1 MRSFKLLAGVVFLMT
16 VAFAQSDRS
25 QITGTVFDPA
35 GAVVANAPVRAR
47 NVDTGG
53 EYNAVSTSTG
63 NYALNELPVGR
74 YQLTVAAPG
83 FKTFVR
89 DGFTVQS
96 AQVYRIDIPLE
107 VGAASESV
115 TVTAEAPLLN
125 TESGELSRNVS
136 SANLNKLPVLGIGSA
151 FASNSGVRQPLAV
164 TALIPGGIFVGD
176 NVIRLNGTPSNT
188 QSVRVEGQDST
199 NYTWV
204 NAVSQNQPSVD
215 SIEEFQVQTSNY
227 SAEFGKAGGG
237 VFLVTMKSGNNKYHG
252 SAYNYFVNEAL
263 NASTPFVNA
272 KPRARR
278 NDYGFTFGGP
288 AFIPKVY
295 DGHDKTFYFFN
306 FEQFRETAV
315 VNNSPVTVPTAQY
328 RVGDFAQALTARS
341 ATVGGVTYREGTIFD
356 PATQATIN
364 GRTSRT
370 AFVNNAI
377 PVSRFDPVA
386 LAIQKLV
393 PNPTDSN
400 ALFQNY
406 LPSFGAD
413 RRTDITSLKL
423 DQNMGSKGK
432 LSGFYSLTRT
442 ISNTSVVL
450 GADGLPDPISQ
461 ARANFDWVHTI
472 RINYDYSLTP
482 TMLLHIGV
490 GYVNQRGPSSYLASR
505 NNFDPNTIGLTGLQN
520 TGVFPRISGLTGA
533 NNTGG
538 LALLGQATAGT
549 GFKSFRPSGN
559 ISLTWTKNNHTFK
572 FGGEN
577 IVGNY
582 IYGNLSNTRGVFNY
596 SANSTSDPAT
606 IGQAVTGSATI
617 GFPYASFLLGATDS
631 YTIGPPTNQHHGEQA
646 YAGFAQD
653 TWKVTRRLTVD
664 YGIRYDFQTYLR
676 EGAGRM
682 PSFSPTAVNPNI
694 GRLGGTIFDGYLPG
708 RCQCTFGK
716 NYPFGFGPRLG
727 IAYQVNG
734 KTVLRGGFG
743 IVYNKTA
750 ALNNLTVVGNDK
762 AFSSPGQ
769 FVPSF
774 YLKDGIK
781 TPYGQWPNFD
791 PGQFP
796 TTPGGAG
803 PTGYGLIDPGIGRP
817 ARQMQWSVGLQ
828 RELLRNL
835 VVEASYVGNRGAWW
849 QAPGLTTYNAI
860 SNQALASAGL
870 DINSPTDQALLRGGV
885 RSTGAI
891 QRGFGLPYST
901 FPTSLLLAQSLRPF
915 PQFGDIPALYAPLGS
930 TWYNAFQST
939 VTKRFSHGLDFTYS
953 FTWQKSLTNGAEN
966 ATAVITGGA
975 AEQVND
981 VFNRPINKT
990 LSGYNQ
996 PLVSQLTVN
1005 YVVPKMGWNGN
1016 MGARTLSWVARDW
1029 TLGTFLAYRSGQ
1041 PMRVPGANSN
1051 LSALLFRGNS
1061 FANRVP
1067 GQPLFLADLNDHS
1080 LDPARTLYLN
1090 PAAWADPPAG
1100 QFGSSAAYYNDYRMQ
1115 RRPTESFNVG
1125 RTFRIK
1131 ETITFNVR
1139 GEFSNIFNR
1148 TQMNNPSSVNATTAA
1163 TKNALG
1169 VYTNGFGFI
1178 NTGGTASLPRQG
1190 TIVARLQF

>member
-1 MRSFKLLAGVVFLMT
+1 MKFLAVCVFAAGF
-16 VAFAQSDRS
+16 AFAQSDRS

-35 GAVVANAPVRAR
+35 GAVVANAPVHAR
-47 NVDTGG
+47 NLDTGG
-53 EYNAVSTSTG
+53 EYIAVSTPTG
-63 NYALNELPVGR
+63 NYTLTELPVGR
-74 YQLTVAAPG
+74 YQLDVTAPG
-83 FKTFVR
+83 FKRFVR
-89 DGFTVQS
+89 DGFSVQS
-96 AQVYRIDIPLE
+96 SQTYRIDVPLE
-107 VGAASESV
+107 VGATTDSV

-125 TESGELSRNVS
+125 TESSELSKNVT
-136 SANLNKLPVLGIGSA
+136 AATLNKLPVLGIGSA

-164 TALIPGGIFVGD
+164 TALVPGGIFVGD

-263 NASTPFVNA
+263 NASTPFVNL

-278 NDYGFTFGGP
+278 NDYGFTLGGP
-288 AFIPKVY
+288 VDIPKVY

-306 FEQFRETAV
+306 FEQFKETAV
-315 VNNSPVTVPTAQY
+315 VNNTPITVPTAGY
-328 RVGDFAQALTARS
+328 RVGNFAQALTARN
-341 ATVGGVTYREGTIFD
+341 ATVGGVTYREGSIFD
-356 PATQATIN
+356 PATQATVN

-370 AFVNNAI
+370 AFVGNLI

-386 LAIQKLV
+386 SAIQNLV
-393 PNPTDSN
+393 PNPTDPN

-406 LPSFGAD
+406 LPSYNAD

-432 LSGFYSLTRT
+432 ISGFYSLTRT
-442 ISNTSVVL
+442 VSNTSVVL

-461 ARANFDWVHTI
+461 ARGNFDWVHTV

-490 GYVNQRGPSSYLASR
+490 GYVNQRGPLSFVPGR
-505 NNFDPNTIGLTGLQN
+505 NDFDNAKVNLRGLPNTGI
-520 TGVFPRISGLTGA
+520 FPRFNGLTGA

-538 LALLGQATAGT
+538 MAAMGQSTAGT
-549 GFKSFRPSGN
+549 GFKSWRPSGN
-559 ISLTWTKNNHTFK
+559 ISLTWTKDNHTFK
-572 FGGEN
+572 FGGES
-577 IVGNY
+577 IIGHY
-582 IYGNLSNTRGVFNY
+582 TYGNQSTQRGIFNF
-596 SANSTSDPAT
+596 SANSTSDPALF
-606 IGQAVTGSATI
+606 GQAIAGGVTV
-617 GFPYASFLLGATDS
+617 GFPYASFMLGATDS
-631 YTIGPPTNQHHGEQA
+631 YQIGPDTNQHMREKA
-646 YAGFAQD
+646 FAGFAQD
-653 TWKVTRRLTVD
+653 TWKVTRKLTLD

-682 PSFSPTAVNPNI
+682 PSFSPLAVNPLI
-694 GRLGGTIFDGYLPG
+694 GRQGATIYDGFLDG
-708 RCQCTFGK
+708 RCQCNFGK
-716 NYPFGFGPRLG
+716 NYPYGFGPRLG
-727 IAYQVNG
+727 VAFQINA

-743 IVYNKTA
+743 VVYNKTA
-750 ALNNLTVVGNDK
+750 ALNNLTVLGNDR
-762 AFSSPGQ
+762 AFASPGQ
-769 FVPSF
+769 FIPSLNLRDGVPTQ
-774 YLKDGIK
+774 IA
-781 TPYGQWPNFD
+781 TWPDLN
-791 PGQFP
+791 PALFP
-796 TTPGGAG
+796 TTPGATPG
-803 PTGYGLIDPGIGRP
+803 GYGVIDPGIGRP
-817 ARQMQWSVGLQ
+817 ARQAQWTVGLQ
-828 RELLRNL
+828 REIFRNL

-860 SNQALASAGL
+860 KNEAVARAGL
-870 DINSPTDQALLRGGV
+870 DINSAADQALLRGGV
-885 RSTGAI
+885 RAANAVN
-891 QRGFGLPYST
+891 RGFGLPYSQ
-901 FPTSLLLAQSLRPF
+901 FPTTLTLAQSLRPF
-915 PQFGDIPALYAPLGS
+915 PQFGDIPALYAPLGA

-939 VTKRFSHGLDFTYS
+939 VTKRYSNGLDFTYS

-966 ATAVITGGA
+966 ATGIVSGGS

-981 VFNRPINKT
+981 VFNRGINKY

-996 PLVSQLTVN
+996 PLVSQITIN
-1005 YVVPKMGWNGN
+1005 YVIPKIGGN
-1016 MGARTLSWVARDW
+1016 RWLSNAVRDW
-1029 TLGTFLAYRSGQ
+1029 TFGSFLAYRSGQ
-1041 PMRVPGANSN
+1041 PLRVPAANTN
-1051 LSALLFRGNS
+1051 LSGLLFRGNS
-1061 FANRVP
+1061 YANRVS
-1067 GQPLFLADLNDHS
+1067 GQSVFLADLNDHNT
-1080 LDPARTLYLN
+1080 DPARTLYLN
-1090 PAAWADPPAG
+1090 PAAWVDPPAG
-1100 QFGSSAAYYNDYRMQ
+1100 QFGGSAAYYDDYRLQ

-1131 ETITFNVR
+1131 ESITFNVR
-1139 GEFSNIFNR
+1139 AEFSNVFNR
-1148 TQMNNPSSVNATTAA
+1148 TQMNNPSSANATTAPA
-1163 TKNALG
+1163 RNALG